1 MVIVMKSDVDKML
14 NKHQQ
19 LTHSVE
25 VKVTSH
31 TQRDTGD
38 WIQHTIMIENCN
50 APFKFNRTKAYQS
63 LKGAKVNLTY
73 YPALEKIAGFDIEIM
88 KVVRIKRS

>member
-1 MVIVMKSDVDKML
+1 MANIMKSDVDKML

-19 LTHSVE
+19 LTHSVD

-31 TQRDTGD
+31 TQRDIGE
-38 WIQHTIMIENCN
+38 WVQHTIMIENCMV
-50 APFKFNRTKAYQS
+50 PFKFNRTKPYQS

-73 YPALEKIAGFDIEIM
+73 YSSIEILAGFEIEIM

>member
-1 MVIVMKSDVDKML
+1 MMKSDVDKML

-19 LTHSVE
+19 LTHSVD

-31 TQRDTGD
+31 TQRDIGD
-38 WIQHTIMIENCN
+38 WIQHTIMIEGCN
-50 APFKFNRTKAYQS
+50 VPFKFNRTKAYQS

-73 YPALEKIAGFDIEIM
+73 YPSNEKIAGFDIEVM
-88 KVVRIKRS
+88 RVVRIKRS

>member
-1 MVIVMKSDVDKML
+1 
-14 NKHQQ
+14 
-19 LTHSVE
+19 
-25 VKVTSH
+25 
-31 TQRDTGD
+31 
-38 WIQHTIMIENCN
+38 MIENCN